1 MERERLQIKY
11 NKQIL
16 VEGRDAYYFF
26 IQALEAYKI
35 DNVQVVD
42 FGGIKDLTA
51 FIGTW
56 KKLEHFHTIRSLLI
70 VRDAEQSAVN
80 AMRSIGGALREHHF
94 PCPEDSYRF
103 CSGDMPSGQKIRVG
117 IILLPHMGASHGTLE
132 DLCIETVVDD
142 EYMDAVNGF
151 LDTARQIEKLS
162 HEHKS
167 RVHAYLSVKNKYVGM
182 KIGEAAKAGAWDW
195 DSKAMKD
202 ICRMMEAL

>member
-1 MERERLQIKY
+1 
-11 NKQIL
+11 
-16 VEGRDAYYFF
+16 
-26 IQALEAYKI
+26 
-35 DNVQVVD
+35 
-42 FGGIKDLTA
+42 
-51 FIGTW
+51 
-56 KKLEHFHTIRSLLI
+56 
-70 VRDAEQSAVN
+70 
-80 AMRSIGGALREHHF
+80 
-94 PCPEDSYRF
+94 
-103 CSGDMPSGQKIRVG
+103 
-117 IILLPHMGASHGTLE
+117 MGASHGTLE